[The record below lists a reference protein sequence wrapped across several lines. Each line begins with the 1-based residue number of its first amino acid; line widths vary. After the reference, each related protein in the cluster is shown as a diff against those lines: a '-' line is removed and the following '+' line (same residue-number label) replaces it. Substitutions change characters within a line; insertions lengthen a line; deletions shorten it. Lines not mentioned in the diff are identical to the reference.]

1 MSVKKIITGLAYC
14 LKKLLDLSITT
25 YYRHVQSSDNLALS
39 LPRRG
44 ARAEARADS
53 RDVKATAMRH
63 FKDHEK
69 RIDTLEDATEIPH
82 PDKNYI
88 TLFSSLRTC

>member
-1 MSVKKIITGLAYC
+1 M
-14 LKKLLDLSITT
+14 SITT
-25 YYRHVQSSDNLALS
+25 YSGHLPSSDNLSLS

-53 RDVKATAMRH
+53 MDVKATAMRQ

-69 RIDTLEDATEIPH
+69 RIDTLEDAIDIPH
-82 PDKNYI
+82 PDKN
-88 TLFSSLRTC
+88 

>member
-1 MSVKKIITGLAYC
+1 MLPSSPSH
-14 LKKLLDLSITT
+14 LSITT
-25 YYRHVQSSDNLALS
+25 YSQYVQSSDNLGLS

-53 RDVKATAMRH
+53 MDVKATAMRQ

-69 RIDTLEDATEIPH
+69 RIDTLEDATDIPH
-82 PDKNYI
+82 PDKN
-88 TLFSSLRTC
+88 